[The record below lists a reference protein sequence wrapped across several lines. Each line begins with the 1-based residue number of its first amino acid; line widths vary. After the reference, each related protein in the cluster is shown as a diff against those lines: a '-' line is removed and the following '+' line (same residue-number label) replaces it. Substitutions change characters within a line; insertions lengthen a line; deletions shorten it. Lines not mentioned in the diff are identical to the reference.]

1 MPGYGARYWSD
12 RTAKSRRRSHAKFR
26 GAATADAVVIGGG
39 FTGCAAAYVLANG
52 GFDVILLEADAL
64 AEGGTAGSPGIIV
77 PQPDGEYRSVEQLAG
92 RRAARTA
99 WKEASRGAVE
109 LAATLRKLKIGDV
122 TPAPVVINAR
132 TSDDV
137 ERLRREQGT
146 RKAAGL
152 AAPFLGAEAA
162 RALTHAESMGGIRLQ
177 SGFLFDPVRAAL
189 GFAAAA
195 EKQGARIFEGS
206 AVRRTRF
213 TRKTADVLLASGTIR
228 TKLIVVATGGPGAVF
243 GQLRRHVR
251 EQQGFGVVTA
261 PLPAAVRKE
270 IGAVKASMTEPDAA
284 IWTRPMPDHRIL
296 FAGAASRPSAAA
308 RDRQNCQAAD
318 RAADVRAVA
327 AVSGRVRG
335 PGRMGVERAGGL
347 DAGRAARG
355 SARIAITPFISSRWR
370 SGGTAM
376 RWPGGP
382 PGRPCGPSGER
393 PEKTTKRSD
402 SPDICN
408 FGRGGRV

>member
-12 RTAKSRRRSHAKFR
+12 RTAKSRRKTHAKFR

-39 FTGCAAAYVLANG
+39 LTGCAAAYVLANG
-52 GFDVILLEADAL
+52 GFDVILLEAGAL
-64 AEGGTAGSPGIIV
+64 AEGGTAGSPGIIA

-99 WKEASRGAVE
+99 WKEASRGAIE

-122 TPAPVVINAR
+122 TPAPFVINAR

-152 AAPFLGAEAA
+152 AAPFLGAEAL

-189 GFAAAA
+189 GFATAAG
-195 EKQGARIFEGS
+195 KQGARIFENS

-213 TRKTADVLLASGTIR
+213 TRKTADVLLAGGTIR
-228 TKLIVVATGGPGAVF
+228 TKLIVVATGGPGEVF

-261 PLPAAVRKE
+261 PLPASVRKE

-296 FAGAASRPSAAA
+296 FAGAASRPPAA
-308 RDRQNCQAAD
+308 RAVDKTVRQRTAQLMYELSL
-318 RAADVRAVA
+318 RYP
-327 AVSGRVRG
+327 AVSGVPAEWGWSVPVVSTPDGLPWIG
-335 PGRMGVERAGGL
+335 PHRNYPFHFFAMAFGWHG
-347 DAGRAARG
+347 DALAWWAARAALRALRG
-355 SARIAITPFISSRWR
+355 EARKDDEALGFARYL
-370 SGGTAM
+370 
-376 RWPGGP
+376 
-382 PGRPCGPSGER
+382 
-393 PEKTTKRSD
+393 
-402 SPDICN
+402 
-408 FGRGGRV
+408 